1 MKQYPTH
8 EEIAEQIMKLVNLN
22 LNCPHTHHRENLDD
36 IIADLKYYRDT
47 IPTVN
52 EYYEAGKL

>member
-1 MKQYPTH
+1 MKEYPTH
-8 EEIAEQIMKLVNLN
+8 EQIADQIMKLVEAN

-47 IPTVN
+47 LPTVE
-52 EYYEAGKL
+52 EYIDKNLL